1 LFSGVVVWYRIHV
14 LLRKSKR
21 PAQGRA
27 LHRMGISLKKNNETY
42 EKLMTE
48 FRANPI
54 APDDEA
60 SDDDEK
66 AMAVVS

>member
-1 LFSGVVVWYRIHV
+1 
-14 LLRKSKR
+14 
-21 PAQGRA
+21 
-27 LHRMGISLKKNNETY
+27 MGISLKKNNETY